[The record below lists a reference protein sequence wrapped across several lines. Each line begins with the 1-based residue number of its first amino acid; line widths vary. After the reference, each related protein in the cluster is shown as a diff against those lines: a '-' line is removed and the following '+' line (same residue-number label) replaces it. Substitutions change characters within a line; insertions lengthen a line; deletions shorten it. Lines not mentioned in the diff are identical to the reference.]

1 MDNLLFS
8 KLSKNMLQIL
18 PYDLL
23 HKILKFQEPKEII
36 ALYEST
42 TDVIQE
48 MIKYT
53 NFIVECKVVLSNK
66 ELNWFQ
72 TKNINVQLLEEYKID
87 EYETQ
92 FWFKNGKRHR
102 DNDLPAVIYKNGIQ
116 GWYKNGRLH
125 RDNDMPAEI
134 YPNGDLLW
142 YKKGKRH
149 RDNDLPAIISSVS
162 QEWFKKGK
170 RHRDND
176 LPAEIYQNGN
186 QCWYKNG
193 KIHRDNDL
201 PAEIETNGTQRWYK
215 NHNLHRDN
223 DLPAIILAD
232 GTQKWYKNDVKYTP
246 I

>member
-1 MDNLLFS
+1 MDNKFTSLEQ
-8 KLSKNMLQIL
+8 MLALL

-53 NFIVECKVVLSNK
+53 NFIVECKVVLSNE

-92 FWFKNGKRHR
+92 FWFKN
-102 DNDLPAVIYKNGIQ
+102 
-116 GWYKNGRLH
+116 
-125 RDNDMPAEI
+125 
-134 YPNGDLLW
+134 
-142 YKKGKRH
+142 
-149 RDNDLPAIISSVS
+149 
-162 QEWFKKGK
+162 GK

>member
-1 MDNLLFS
+1 
-8 KLSKNMLQIL
+8 MLQIL

-23 HKILKFQEPKEII
+23 HKILQFQEPKEII
-36 ALYEST
+36 ALYDSLE
-42 TDVIQE
+42 DVIQE

-53 NFIVECKVVLSNK
+53 NFIVECKVVLSNG

-72 TKNINVQLLEEYKID
+72 TKNINVKLLEEYKID
-87 EYETQ
+87 EYGNQ
-92 FWFKNGKRHR
+92 LWYKNGKLHR
-102 DNDLPAVIYKNGIQ
+102 DNDLPA
-116 GWYKNGRLH
+116 
-125 RDNDMPAEI
+125 EI
-134 YPNGDLLW
+134 YPNGSQCW
-142 YKKGKRH
+142 YKNGKRH
-149 RDNDLPAIISSVS
+149 RDNDLPAIISSGT

-170 RHRDND
+170 RHRNND
-176 LPAEIYQNGN
+176 LPAVIYQSGN